1 MFYEMMSRAYG
12 RTKPRR
18 SVAEGVCEVDCI
30 NPSAVAGARKVLPD
44 EAQLR
49 RAADAFQALSHPGR
63 LRILKALHGREL
75 CVCDIASLLGI
86 SMSGASTQLRE
97 LRNLGA
103 VEYRVAGKLAY
114 YTVSD
119 AYWLELAESV
129 LDRVRDSVAGL
140 RTRRKSVPA

>member
-1 MFYEMMSRAYG
+1 M
-12 RTKPRR
+12 RR
-18 SVAEGVCEVDCI
+18 DIADGVCEIDYVD
-30 NPSAVAGARKVLPD
+30 PSAVAGARKVLPD
-44 EAQLR
+44 EADLR
-49 RAADAFQALSHPGR
+49 RAADAFQAMAHPGR

-114 YTVSD
+114 YTVADS
-119 AYWLELAESV
+119 YWLELAESV
-129 LDRVRDSVAGL
+129 LARIGRSEPTA
-140 RTRRKSVPA
+140 RSRRRSVPA